1 MAFFLIMVIW
11 ITVSIITIFLFD
23 FEAREWLVR
32 DVKGIGY
39 KEAGHF
45 LRNIGF
51 DQDLAILDRHIL
63 KNLKRLG
70 VIDGVPDSLTKRQ
83 YLATETKMKEL
94 SEAVHI
100 PMSHLDFVLW
110 YKETREILK

>member
-1 MAFFLIMVIW
+1 M
-11 ITVSIITIFLFD
+11 LFP
-23 FEAREWLVR
+23 FQ
-32 DVKGIGY
+32 GIGFLGLEVGSEI
-39 KEAGHF
+39 KF

-83 YLATETKMKEL
+83 YLATETKMKEF
-94 SEAVHI
+94 SEAIHI

>member
-1 MAFFLIMVIW
+1 M
-11 ITVSIITIFLFD
+11 
-23 FEAREWLVR
+23 
-32 DVKGIGY
+32 
-39 KEAGHF
+39 
-45 LRNIGF
+45 RNIGF

-83 YLATETKMKEL
+83 YLTTETKMKAF
-94 SEAVHI
+94 SEAIHI

-110 YKETREILK
+110 AKETGKILK